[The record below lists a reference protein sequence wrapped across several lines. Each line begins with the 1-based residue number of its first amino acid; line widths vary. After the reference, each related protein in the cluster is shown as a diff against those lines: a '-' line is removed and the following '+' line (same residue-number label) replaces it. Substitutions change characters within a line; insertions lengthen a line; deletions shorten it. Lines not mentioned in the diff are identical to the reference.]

1 MRASIYSGRCFC
13 GRIRFELTGKP
24 IFACHCHCESCR
36 RAAGAAF
43 VTWVSFQRSSLTIK
57 SGTISE
63 YRSSPGVERGHCA
76 VCGTTLSYSSDERPG
91 EIDIALSSLD
101 DTTGIEPEAHI
112 WVEDEVGWLA
122 VNDGLP
128 RYRTTVSAGEIV

>member
-1 MRASIYSGRCFC
+1 V
-13 GRIRFELTGKP
+13 RFEITGEA

-43 VTWVSFQRSSLTIK
+43 VTWVSFPRNSLTIK
-57 SGTISE
+57 NGRIAE
-63 YRSSPGVERGHCA
+63 YRSSSGVERGHCA
-76 VCGTTLSYSSDERPG
+76 DCGTTLTYSWEKRPG

-101 DTTGIEPEAHI
+101 DTRGIEPEAHI
-112 WVEDEVGWLA
+112 WVEDKVPWLD

-128 RYRTTVSAGEIV
+128 HYRTTVSAGETL